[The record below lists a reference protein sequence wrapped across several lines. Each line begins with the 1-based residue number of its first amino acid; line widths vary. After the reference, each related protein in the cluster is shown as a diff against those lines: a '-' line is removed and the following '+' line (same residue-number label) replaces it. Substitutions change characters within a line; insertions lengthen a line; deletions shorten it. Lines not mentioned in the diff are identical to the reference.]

1 MLVNGRGQGVSIPGA
16 RPADGFFD
24 PVDPTRPYA
33 IVLRRLLKGGR
44 EIFALDQ
51 PLGYWDR
58 QVGWIVVPNDVDAF
72 RTDLAS
78 VPRVFTWL
86 VPPTGTHLPAA
97 LIHDGLIDEP
107 GEPQSYTAEKGTID
121 RPTADEVF
129 RRAMRDLGT
138 SRLRSWLVWSAVTIG
153 TMVGPGAKR
162 RAGQIAVL
170 AATIGTVLVL
180 GALATIDL
188 LDWRA
193 PLFWMGDRPFLVE
206 LASGFLAAV
215 IISGLLSLL
224 WGRRWQAGWIA
235 GVALAL
241 LIHVTLAVSVVI
253 AVFNSLDRFF
263 EGQVLKAVA
272 WALAAGG
279 AVIGLLAIVWWAARP
294 DFLTPVW

>member
-1 MLVNGRGQGVSIPGA
+1 MTVEIPGT
-16 RPADGFFD
+16 RPAGGFFN
-24 PVDPTRPYA
+24 PVDLTQPYA
-33 IVLRRLLKGGR
+33 IRLRRLVEDGR
-44 EIFALDQ
+44 EIFALEQ
-51 PLGYWDR
+51 PIGYWDDK
-58 QVGWIVVPNDVDAF
+58 VGWIVVPSDVEAF

-107 GEPQSYTAEKGTID
+107 GEPQSYIAQNGPID
-121 RPTADEVF
+121 RPTADDVF

-153 TMVGPGAKR
+153 TMVGPGAKG

-170 AATIGTVLVL
+170 VATFGTILVL

-193 PLFWMGDRPFLVE
+193 PLFWMGDRSFLLE
-206 LASGFLAAV
+206 LAYGVLAAV
-215 IISGLLSLL
+215 IISGLLSAL
-224 WGRRWQAGWIA
+224 WGRRWRAGWIA

-241 LIHVTLAVSVVI
+241 LVHVTVAVAVVT

-263 EGQVLKAVA
+263 EGQLLKAVA
-272 WALAAGG
+272 WAFAAGG
-279 AVIGLLAIVWWAARP
+279 AVVGLLLIVWWAARP
-294 DFLTPVW
+294 DFLTPLW